1 MLHRTP
7 CVYWVWAFRE
17 VLANRNADRKSF
29 LRLAVTW
36 VIMLRVQMN
45 TARLLIVD
53 DHEIFRRGLRALL
66 EPSVEWEICGEA
78 VDGVDAVEQ
87 CKSLQP
93 DIVVLDVSMPR
104 LNGLEA
110 ARLIRKE
117 YPKSRIVMITQH
129 DSPQIRTAAL
139 EAGARAF
146 VTKSAV
152 GSELVS
158 ALRNLI
164 GENGN

>member
-1 MLHRTP
+1 MITLCLTFAGAALEP
-7 CVYWVWAFRE
+7 SATK
-17 VLANRNADRKSF
+17 N
-29 LRLAVTW
+29 
-36 VIMLRVQMN
+36 M
-45 TARLLIVD
+45 RLLIVD

-66 EPSVEWEICGEA
+66 EPSSEWQICGEA

-110 ARLIRKE
+110 ARLIRREK
-117 YPKSRIVMITQH
+117 PDSQIVIITQH
-129 DSPQIRTAAL
+129 DSPQIRSAAL
-139 EAGARAF
+139 EAGAQAF

-152 GSELVS
+152 GSELIT
-158 ALRNLI
+158 ALRKLI
-164 GENGN
+164 QTGKNG

>member
-1 MLHRTP
+1 MCSTLVEAAVQRT
-7 CVYWVWAFRE
+7 E
-17 VLANRNADRKSF
+17 
-29 LRLAVTW
+29 
-36 VIMLRVQMN
+36 MN
-45 TARLLIVD
+45 NARLLIVD

-66 EPSVEWEICGEA
+66 EPSSEWQICGEA
-78 VDGVDAVEQ
+78 VDGLDAVEQ
-87 CKSLQP
+87 CKSLKP

-110 ARLIRKE
+110 ARLIRRENPESK
-117 YPKSRIVMITQH
+117 IVIITQH
-129 DSPQIRTAAL
+129 DSPQIRSAAL
-139 EAGARAF
+139 DAGARAF

-164 GENGN
+164 QTHSG

>member
-1 MLHRTP
+1 MFLPGVRCSGDLWDP
-7 CVYWVWAFRE
+7 CEECFIDFRSTFAE
-17 VLANRNADRKSF
+17 VALQEAEMKNA
-29 LRLAVTW
+29 
-36 VIMLRVQMN
+36 RV
-45 TARLLIVD
+45 LIVD

-66 EPSVEWEICGEA
+66 EPSLEWQICGEA
-78 VDGVDAVEQ
+78 VDGMDAVEQ
-87 CKSLQP
+87 CLSLKP

-110 ARLIRKE
+110 ARLIKKQTPE
-117 YPKSRIVMITQH
+117 PQIVIITQH
-129 DSPQIRTAAL
+129 DSPQIRSAAV

-158 ALRNLI
+158 ALRTIIQGL
-164 GENGN
+164 GETAPD

>member
-1 MLHRTP
+1 MLLPLWGSPWDYGRRENIVMCSTLVEAAVQRT
-7 CVYWVWAFRE
+7 E
-17 VLANRNADRKSF
+17 MKN
-29 LRLAVTW
+29 
-36 VIMLRVQMN
+36 
-45 TARLLIVD
+45 ARLLIVD

-66 EPSVEWEICGEA
+66 EPSSEWQICGEA
-78 VDGVDAVEQ
+78 VDGLDAVEQ
-87 CKSLQP
+87 CKSLKP

-110 ARLIRKE
+110 ARLIRRENPESK
-117 YPKSRIVMITQH
+117 IVIITQH
-129 DSPQIRTAAL
+129 DSPQIRSAAL

-164 GENGN
+164 QTHSG

>member
-1 MLHRTP
+1 MCFTLAEATLHR
-7 CVYWVWAFRE
+7 
-17 VLANRNADRKSF
+17 NKMKNA
-29 LRLAVTW
+29 
-36 VIMLRVQMN
+36 RV
-45 TARLLIVD
+45 LIVD

-66 EPSVEWEICGEA
+66 EPSSEWQICGEA
-78 VDGVDAVEQ
+78 VDGIDAVKQ
-87 CKSLQP
+87 CKSLKP

-110 ARLIRKE
+110 ARLIRNE
-117 YPKSRIVMITQH
+117 NPMPQIVIITQH
-129 DSPQIRTAAL
+129 DSPQIRSAAL

-164 GENGN
+164 QDMGE